1 MSRGNNCHGESCHLG
16 YEKPWL
22 QILYTTLYRI
32 QSRSVTQSIPSLQ
45 KIAPGGV
52 TADITTP
59 ILPDL
64 ISANQTKRD
73 TKGSR
78 PKLDWALLRIF
89 SSGVSRTSI
98 QANSDVQ
105 VWCFIEGRDK
115 MAVCPW
121 VWVGHHAQSQ
131 VVKSCNP
138 QILHNSVGFEDSLY
152 VPIVTAL

>member
-32 QSRSVTQSIPSLQ
+32 QLRSVTQSIPSLP
-45 KIAPGGV
+45 KIAPGGI

-73 TKGSR
+73 TKVADQSWTG
-78 PKLDWALLRIF
+78 L
-89 SSGVSRTSI
+89 SSEYFPQVFLELPSKQIRTSK
-98 QANSDVQ
+98 SD
-105 VWCFIEGRDK
+105 
-115 MAVCPW
+115 A
-121 VWVGHHAQSQ
+121 
-131 VVKSCNP
+131 
-138 QILHNSVGFEDSLY
+138 SLRGE
-152 VPIVTAL
+152 TR